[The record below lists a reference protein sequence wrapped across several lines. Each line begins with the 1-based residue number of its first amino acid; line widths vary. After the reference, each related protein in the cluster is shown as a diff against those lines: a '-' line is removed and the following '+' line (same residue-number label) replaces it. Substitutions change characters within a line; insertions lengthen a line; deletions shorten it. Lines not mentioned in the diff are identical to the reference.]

1 MKIDSKWIRARIA
14 KIGGSQ
20 AELGRV
26 LGVDRA
32 QITRMLDGE
41 RRVQLDDVKP
51 MAIYLEVSTVEMLR
65 RLEIGRAHV

>member
-32 QITRMLDGE
+32 QITRMLDGQ

-65 RLEIGRAHV
+65 RLGLDV

>member
-1 MKIDSKWIRARIA
+1 MKIDRKWIKARIA
-14 KIGGSQ
+14 AVGGSQ

-32 QITRMLDGE
+32 QITRMLDGQ

-65 RLEIGRAHV
+65 RLGLDV

>member
-1 MKIDSKWIRARIA
+1 MRIDAKWIKDRIA
-14 KIGGSQ
+14 DRGGSQ

-26 LGVDRA
+26 LGIDRS

-65 RLEIGRAHV
+65 RLGLDL

>member
-65 RLEIGRAHV
+65 RLGLDV